1 MFSWKGSAAGD
12 WTKGGGGRQG
22 VKAMDLSLEND
33 NKNAKTREPK
43 AEDNHR
49 VSISRA
55 TDAALAMIVERI
67 NDGFDGGKISRTN
80 AVNWIIQKFQTSM
93 SDADIREI
101 RAEHFDELAVLEA
114 VYMRARRGGQVPP
127 ELKAFL
133 QKQIGLDD
141 APKKKKK
148 SLQEDIINDD
158 IKD

>member
-1 MFSWKGSAAGD
+1 
-12 WTKGGGGRQG
+12 
-22 VKAMDLSLEND
+22 MDQSIDKD
-33 NKNAKTREPK
+33 NKNTKTREPK
-43 AEDNHR
+43 TEDNHR
-49 VSISRA
+49 VSISRTA
-55 TDAALAMIVERI
+55 DAALAMIVERI

-80 AVNWIIQKFQTSM
+80 VANWIIQKFQASM
-93 SDADIREI
+93 SETDIREI

-148 SLQEDIINDD
+148 PLQSDVTNDY
-158 IKD
+158 IEEEGA